1 MTEGLIGMEGGGTKL
16 QTGKGNKGKRE
27 STSQGKKIKSENMR
41 RKAPLKAQN
50 QQFSNLPNFLRKEY
64 SPASDLYEQFQGH
77 VSKQL
82 TPEVVELI
90 SLLLTL

>member
-1 MTEGLIGMEGGGTKL
+1 MTEGLIGIDGGGGTML
-16 QTGKGNKGKRE
+16 QTEKGNKGETEKKIRCENMKRE
-27 STSQGKKIKSENMR
+27 
-41 RKAPLKAQN
+41 APLKAQN
-50 QQFSNLPNFLRKEY
+50 QQFSNLLNFLRKEY
-64 SPASDLYEQFQGH
+64 SPASDLYEQSPGH